1 MWNIRKI
8 YKCSKDVFERNH
20 NMALL
25 DDNTGVARLDEVQA
39 IYREFGFANVFVMR
53 KFMKGTKERRKI
65 VFGIDWNDETY
76 VKEKVPKLSD
86 RKWLQSLPPNTVGG
100 HLVIY

>member
-25 DDNTGVARLDEVQA
+25 DDDTGVARLDEVQA
-39 IYREFGFANVFVMR
+39 IYREFGFLLMYLLCV
-53 KFMKGTKERRKI
+53 
-65 VFGIDWNDETY
+65 
-76 VKEKVPKLSD
+76 
-86 RKWLQSLPPNTVGG
+86 SL
-100 HLVIY
+100 